1 MARRFIRFKELKE
14 RGVFNDRM
22 DAARKIDA
30 GFPPPYEMSPNVL
43 AWDDE
48 EVEQWLASR
57 PRRTPKTGAK
67 KPMLAADTANVEA

>member
-1 MARRFIRFKELKE
+1 MPGRFIRFKELKE

-30 GFPPPYEMSPNVL
+30 GFPPPYEMSPNVI
-43 AWDDE
+43 AWDAD

-57 PRRTPKTGAK
+57 PRRRPKTGSK
-67 KPMLAADTANVEA
+67 KPILDADTANVEA